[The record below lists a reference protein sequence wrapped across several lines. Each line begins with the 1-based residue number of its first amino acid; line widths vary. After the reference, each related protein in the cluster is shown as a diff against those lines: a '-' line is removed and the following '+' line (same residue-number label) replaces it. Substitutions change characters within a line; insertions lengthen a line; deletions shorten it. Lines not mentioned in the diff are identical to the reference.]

1 MNSDGKRIVFEML
14 EESIDDV
21 LKEYGFNR
29 RQNSLLYN
37 KKIKDTKQKIEIRCL
52 WNWSVKMT

>member
-21 LKEYGFNR
+21 LKEYGFN
-29 RQNSLLYN
+29 
-37 KKIKDTKQKIEIRCL
+37 TKLQVFYRII
-52 WNWSVKMT
+52 ST